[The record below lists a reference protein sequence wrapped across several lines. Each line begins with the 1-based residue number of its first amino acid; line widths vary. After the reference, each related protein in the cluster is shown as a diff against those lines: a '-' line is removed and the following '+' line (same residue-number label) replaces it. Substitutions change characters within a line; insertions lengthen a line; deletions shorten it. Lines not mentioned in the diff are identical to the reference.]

1 MERRVI
7 KFNLVGA
14 ICILILIIA
23 GIVGIVMLTI
33 NLSKNIGKK
42 PDSTSAQQQPEC
54 VEEPNQS
61 NEIKDKIVVN
71 GEEKEITLKKYVNED
86 NMFEMLYETS
96 RFYVE
101 TTTND
106 KVVFKSAESDTIS
119 LEIQKFDQGFKDKSQ
134 EIIVNEAKKMR
145 ENETYSLEAKD
156 LNGRLCY
163 VEEETKDED
172 LYITYTIEKEERYYI
187 VNVKIGKDFIESNK
201 QIIQRMMRTF
211 RIM

>member
-42 PDSTSAQQQPEC
+42 PDSTSAQQQPER

>member
-42 PDSTSAQQQPEC
+42 PDSTSAQQQPER

-187 VNVKIGKDFIESNK
+187 VNVKIGKDFVESNK

>member
-1 MERRVI
+1 
-7 KFNLVGA
+7 
-14 ICILILIIA
+14 
-23 GIVGIVMLTI
+23 
-33 NLSKNIGKK
+33 
-42 PDSTSAQQQPEC
+42 
-54 VEEPNQS
+54 
-61 NEIKDKIVVN
+61 
-71 GEEKEITLKKYVNED
+71 
-86 NMFEMLYETS
+86 MFEMLYETS

>member
-1 MERRVI
+1 
-7 KFNLVGA
+7 
-14 ICILILIIA
+14 LIIA

-42 PDSTSAQQQPEC
+42 PDSTSAQQQPEH